1 MNLFVKKNI
10 VLVSVLSV
18 SAVVAL
24 VLLVFIAIAS
34 FGLFETFS
42 DIAKVK
48 VDVAALNRKSP
59 APCPEN
65 EERIKKDIAVVD
77 RALAGFSVTFEAPMQ
92 SAVDALS
99 RSIKPNRTRRK
110 GFLCACKK

>member
-48 VDVAALNRKSP
+48 VDVAAQ
-59 APCPEN
+59 
-65 EERIKKDIAVVD
+65 VVHQQPQT
-77 RALAGFSVTFEAPMQ
+77 GEP
-92 SAVDALS
+92 S
-99 RSIKPNRTRRK
+99 RHGLVLHDPPV
-110 GFLCACKK
+110 F